1 MKVIDIN
8 LVTEIRDA
16 YDIISIVEKDNV
28 DFLDDSFLVF
38 REMLGVA
45 IMKKNPGF
53 CRITIKNAL
62 GIRVTTHTIF
72 YEHHDIKCEDD
83 VYDVFREYLNSPE
96 FMENCYK
103 KFDIFKQELT
113 NS

>member
-8 LVTEIRDA
+8 LVTEIRDE

-28 DFLDDSFLVF
+28 HFLDDNFLVF

-45 IMKKNPGF
+45 IMKKNPNH
-53 CRITIKNAL
+53 CVIIIKTAL
-62 GIRVTTHTIF
+62 GHVVTNYIIL
-72 YEHHDIKCEDD
+72 YEEAGVKCEDD
-83 VYDVFREYLNSPE
+83 VYDMFREYLNSPE